1 MKTASPPSSNASN
14 AKRPV
19 RKQLWFDSMARA
31 LITSGGVGTIVVALL
46 IVVVMISQ
54 LLPLLATSDVTTVSE
69 FQLDGGPKLNT
80 SAVPIDRPI
89 HDSPVCAGM
98 DEYGDIVWFLM
109 QSGNIDVYAT
119 STGTRLQSF
128 VPPETVADPA
138 NSANR
143 EITAFSIAD
152 DDASLLIGYSTGEV
166 RPITIHWKVEY
177 LDSSTGDDNDVLPP
191 RDDKL
196 ESTVLNTD
204 LNTEPTGDN
213 IGRSVSTVLPNG
225 LVRVQRI
232 DSIEFHEPIAVLQ
245 SPVRCVEWLT
255 PEAINGLEKI
265 KSWKWLAS
273 DGREIVVQH
282 HLRRRQGISLSTKEE
297 IRTWRTARN
306 SDLASESGSESVSH
320 AMLNAQGEGF
330 STIGPNGLARLWR
343 LATAPS
349 IQQLASHWTIT
360 GSESTV
366 REAVPILGRNTL
378 LVSSESGELEGV
390 APFFGSEKSDLV
402 SIHRISMGS
411 IGIEHMAA
419 ATNSRVVSTLSDNG
433 TVTFFYVPTNRKLL
447 EWSVAP
453 GSQIFFSSG
462 SRYCGI
468 LHANSVTVAKLNL
481 RFPEAGWRSFLSA
494 NWFEGYD
501 SPMHLWQSSSG
512 TVQGEIK
519 LSIVPLLFGT
529 MKGTFYTLLIA
540 IPLGLISAIFSSEY
554 LDPTNRARI
563 KPIMELM
570 ASVPSVAL
578 GFVGA
583 VAVAPL
589 VRDRLFGVLL
599 VAYLTLGMLVSIPT
613 LLVLLPQP
621 IRLLANRRRGLL
633 LILVLMISIA
643 ISNSVATR
651 LETLLFGGPLTLW
664 LNGEFGPLFP
674 GWLCLWLIPCGVATF
689 WASNHFHI
697 ERKLS
702 ERYSLFRRGT
712 AFGAI
717 AMQTGLLGACVIS
730 ASIIAMVLSLLGWDA
745 RGTILDSYQERN
757 ALLVG
762 IVLGFA
768 IVPLIF
774 TLSEDALQAVP
785 QHLRAAS
792 MSCGATVWQT
802 TVRVVIPTA
811 LSGLFSAVMLG
822 LGRAIG
828 ETMVVLMV
836 SGNSPIMEL
845 NPFSGFRTLSAT
857 LAMELPEAARGST
870 HYHSLFFVSL
880 VLFFLTVVVNSI
892 AEFVRLKFKKNA
904 SQL

>member
-1 MKTASPPSSNASN
+1 MKTASQSSTYSSGAR
-14 AKRPV
+14 RPV

-31 LITSGGVGTIVVALL
+31 VITSGGVGTIVVALL

-54 LLPLLATSDVTTVSE
+54 LLPLIATSDVTTVNE
-69 FQLDGGPKLNT
+69 FRFDSGTKGSSDST
-80 SAVPIDRPI
+80 TIDRPNQG
-89 HDSPVCAGM
+89 SPICAGM
-98 DEYGDIVWFLM
+98 DEYGDMTWFLM
-109 QSGNIDVYAT
+109 PSGNIDVYAT

-128 VPPETVADPA
+128 VPPEGGADLA
-138 NSANR
+138 NLAGR
-143 EITAFSIAD
+143 EITAFSVAD

-166 RPITIHWKVEY
+166 RPITIHWVVEY
-177 LDSSTGDDNDVLPP
+177 LDSPTNDDNAASLPPGDNMDPTGDDIRP
-191 RDDKL
+191 
-196 ESTVLNTD
+196 
-204 LNTEPTGDN
+204 
-213 IGRSVSTVLPNG
+213 SVSTVLPNG

-232 DSIEFHEPIAVLQ
+232 ESIDYHEPIAVLQ
-245 SPVRCVEWLT
+245 SPVRCVDWLK
-255 PEAINGLEKI
+255 PEAIYGLEKI

-273 DGREIVVQH
+273 DGVEIVVQH
-282 HLRRRQGISLSTKEE
+282 HLRRRQGISVSTKEE
-297 IRTWRTARN
+297 IKTWRTART
-306 SDLASESGSESVSH
+306 SELASESATESVVH

-330 STIGPNGLARLWR
+330 TTIGPNGLARLWR
-343 LATAPS
+343 LDTEPS
-349 IQQLASHWTIT
+349 IQQLASHWTIS

-366 REAVPILGRNTL
+366 NGAVPILGRNTL
-378 LVSSESGELEGV
+378 LISSESGELEGV

-402 SIHRISMGS
+402 SIHRIAIGSMG
-411 IGIEHMAA
+411 IKHMAA
-419 ATNSRVVSTLSDNG
+419 ATNSRVVSALSDDG
-433 TVTFFYVPTNRKLL
+433 IVTFLYVPTDRKLL
-447 EWSVAP
+447 EWSVEP

-462 SRYCGI
+462 SRYCGV
-468 LHANSVTVAKLNL
+468 LRPNSVTVAKLNL

-501 SPMHLWQSSSG
+501 SPRHLWQSSSG

-529 MKGTFYTLLIA
+529 IKGTFYTLLIA
-540 IPLGLISAIFSSEY
+540 IPLGLVSAIFSSEY

-589 VRDRLFGVLL
+589 VRDQLFGVLL

-613 LLVLLPQP
+613 FLALLPQP
-621 IRLLANRRRGLL
+621 IRLLANHRRELL
-633 LILVLMISIA
+633 LILVLIVSIA
-643 ISNSVATR
+643 ISNIMAAR
-651 LETLLFGGPLTLW
+651 LESLLFGGPLTLW
-664 LNGEFGPLFP
+664 LNGEFGHLFP

-702 ERYSLFRRGT
+702 ERYSLFRKET
-712 AFGAI
+712 AFGAVI
-717 AMQTGLLGACVIS
+717 MQTGLLITCVVS
-730 ASIIAMVLSLLGWDA
+730 ASAIAMALSLLGWDA
-745 RGTILDSYQERN
+745 RGTMLDSYQERN

-802 TVRVVIPTA
+802 AMRVVIPTA

-845 NPFSGFRTLSAT
+845 NPFNGFRTLSAT

>member
-1 MKTASPPSSNASN
+1 
-14 AKRPV
+14 
-19 RKQLWFDSMARA
+19 MARA
-31 LITSGGVGTIVVALL
+31 VITSGGVGTIVVALL

-69 FQLDGGPKLNT
+69 FQLDVGPKLNT
-80 SAVPIDRPI
+80 GAEPIDRPI
-89 HDSPVCAGM
+89 QDSPVCAGM

-109 QSGNIDVYAT
+109 PSGNIDVYAT

-128 VPPETVADPA
+128 VPPEASADSA
-138 NSANR
+138 NSAKR

-177 LDSSTGDDNDVLPP
+177 LDSSTGDDDDVSLP
-191 RDDKL
+191 RGDKL
-196 ESTVLNTD
+196 ESTVLNT
-204 LNTEPTGDN
+204 ERTGDN
-213 IGRSVSTVLPNG
+213 IGPSVSAVLPNG

-232 DSIEFHEPIAVLQ
+232 ESVEYHEPIAVLQ
-245 SPVRCVEWLT
+245 SPVRCVDWLT

-297 IRTWRTARN
+297 IGTWRTARN
-306 SDLASESGSESVSH
+306 SDLASESIAH

-343 LATAPS
+343 LDTEPS
-349 IQQLASHWTIT
+349 IQQLASHWTIS

-366 REAVPILGRNTL
+366 RKAVPMLGRNTFL
-378 LVSSESGELEGV
+378 ISSESGELEGV

-433 TVTFFYVPTNRKLL
+433 NVTFFYVPTNRKLL
-447 EWSVAP
+447 EWSVEP

-462 SRYCGI
+462 SRYCGV
-468 LHANSVTVAKLNL
+468 LRANSVTVAKLNL

-529 MKGTFYTLLIA
+529 IKGTFYTLLIA
-540 IPLGLISAIFSSEY
+540 IPLGLVSAIFSSEY

-589 VRDRLFGVLL
+589 VRDQLFGVLL

-613 LLVLLPQP
+613 LLALLPQR
-621 IRLLANRRRGLL
+621 IRLIANRRRGLL
-633 LILVLMISIA
+633 LILVLIVSIA
-643 ISNSVATR
+643 ISNGVATR
-651 LETLLFGGPLTLW
+651 LESLLFGGPLTLW
-664 LNGEFGPLFP
+664 LNGEFGALFP

-689 WASNHFHI
+689 WASNHFHL
-697 ERKLS
+697 ERMLS
-702 ERYSLFRRGT
+702 ERYSLFRRG
-712 AFGAI
+712 AALGAI
-717 AMQTGLLGACVIS
+717 IMQTGLLVTCVVS
-730 ASIIAMVLSLLGWDA
+730 ASAIAMVLSLLGWDA

-802 TVRVVIPTA
+802 TMRVVIPTA

>member
-1 MKTASPPSSNASN
+1 M
-14 AKRPV
+14 
-19 RKQLWFDSMARA
+19 FDSIARA
-31 LITSGGVGTIVVALL
+31 IITSGGVGTILVALL

-54 LLPLLATSDVTTVSE
+54 LLPLIATSDVTTVSE
-69 FQLDGGPKLNT
+69 FRLDS
-80 SAVPIDRPI
+80 SAKGNSDATTTVRPNQ
-89 HDSPVCAGM
+89 DSPVCAGM
-98 DEYGDIVWFLM
+98 DEYGDMAWFLM
-109 QSGNIDVYAT
+109 PSGNIDVYAT
-119 STGTRLQSF
+119 SNGTRLQSF
-128 VPPETVADPA
+128 VPPEASSDPE
-138 NSANR
+138 NSAKR

-152 DDASLLIGYSTGEV
+152 DDASLLVGYSTGEV
-166 RPITIHWKVEY
+166 RPITIHWIVEY
-177 LDSSTGDDNDVLPP
+177 RDPSTVDGNAATLSSDDEI
-191 RDDKL
+191 
-196 ESTVLNTD
+196 ESTVLTP
-204 LNTEPTGDN
+204 EPTVDN
-213 IGRSVSTVLPNG
+213 IGPSVSTLLPNG

-232 DSIEFHEPIAVLQ
+232 ASVEYHEPIAVLQ
-245 SPVRCVEWLT
+245 SPVRCVDWLT
-255 PEAINGLEKI
+255 PEAIYGLEKI

-297 IRTWRTARN
+297 IKTWRTART
-306 SDLASESGSESVSH
+306 SELASELASESVVH

-330 STIGPNGLARLWR
+330 TTIGPNGLARLWR
-343 LATAPS
+343 LDNEPS
-349 IQQLASHWTIT
+349 IRQLASHWTIL
-360 GSESTV
+360 GSESTI
-366 REAVPILGRNTL
+366 EGAVPILGRNTL
-378 LVSSESGELEGV
+378 LISSEPGELEGV
-390 APFFGSEKSDLV
+390 AAFFGSEKSDLV
-402 SIHRISMGS
+402 SIHRLSIGS
-411 IGIEHMAA
+411 IGIKHMAA
-419 ATNSRVVSTLSDNG
+419 ATNSRVVSALSDDGN
-433 TVTFFYVPTNRKLL
+433 VTFYYVPTNRKLL
-447 EWSVAP
+447 EWSVEP

-462 SRYCGI
+462 SRYCGV
-468 LHANSVTVAKLNL
+468 LHADSVTVAKLNL

-501 SPMHLWQSSSG
+501 SPRHLWQSSSG

-540 IPLGLISAIFSSEY
+540 IPLGLVSAIFSSEY

-578 GFVGA
+578 GFVGS

-589 VRDRLFGVLL
+589 VRDQLFGVLL

-613 LLVLLPQP
+613 FLALLPQP
-621 IRLLANRRRGLL
+621 IRLFANRRRGLL
-633 LILVLMISIA
+633 LILVLVVSIA
-643 ISNSVATR
+643 ISNVMAAR
-651 LETLLFGGPLTLW
+651 IEMFLFGGPLTLW
-664 LNGEFGPLFP
+664 LNGEFGHLFP

-689 WASNHFHI
+689 WASNHFHV
-697 ERKLS
+697 ERKLT
-702 ERYSLFRRGT
+702 ERYSLFQTGK

-717 AMQTGLLGACVIS
+717 VMQTGLLATCVVS
-730 ASIIAMVLSLLGWDA
+730 ASTIAMALSLLGWDA
-745 RGTILDSYQERN
+745 RGTMLDSYQERN

-785 QHLRAAS
+785 HHLRAAS

-802 TVRVVIPTA
+802 TMRVVIPTA

>member
-1 MKTASPPSSNASN
+1 MKTASQPSTNASGT
-14 AKRPV
+14 KRPV
-19 RKQLWFDSMARA
+19 RKQLLFDSIARA
-31 LITSGGVGTIVVALL
+31 IITSGGVGTILVALL

-54 LLPLLATSDVTTVSE
+54 LLPLIATSDVTTVSE
-69 FQLDGGPKLNT
+69 FRLDS
-80 SAVPIDRPI
+80 SAKGNSDATTTARPNQ
-89 HDSPVCAGM
+89 DSPVCAGM
-98 DEYGDIVWFLM
+98 DEYGDMAWFLM
-109 QSGNIDVYAT
+109 PSGNIDVYAT
-119 STGTRLQSF
+119 SNGTRLQSF
-128 VPPETVADPA
+128 APPEASSDHE
-138 NSANR
+138 NSAKR

-152 DDASLLIGYSTGEV
+152 DDASLLVGYSTGEV
-166 RPITIHWKVEY
+166 RPITIHWIVEY
-177 LDSSTGDDNDVLPP
+177 RDPSTVDGNAAMLSSDDEI
-191 RDDKL
+191 
-196 ESTVLNTD
+196 ESTVLTP
-204 LNTEPTGDN
+204 EPTVDN
-213 IGRSVSTVLPNG
+213 IGPSVSTLLPNG

-232 DSIEFHEPIAVLQ
+232 ASVEYHEPIAVLQ
-245 SPVRCVEWLT
+245 SPVRCVDWLT
-255 PEAINGLEKI
+255 PEAIYGLEKI

-297 IRTWRTARN
+297 IKTWRTART
-306 SDLASESGSESVSH
+306 SELASELASESVVH

-330 STIGPNGLARLWR
+330 TTIGPNGLARLWR
-343 LATAPS
+343 LDNEPS
-349 IQQLASHWTIT
+349 IRQLASHWTIL
-360 GSESTV
+360 GSESTI
-366 REAVPILGRNTL
+366 EGAVPILGRNTL
-378 LVSSESGELEGV
+378 LISSEPGELEGV
-390 APFFGSEKSDLV
+390 AAFFGSEKSDLV
-402 SIHRISMGS
+402 SIHRLSIGS
-411 IGIEHMAA
+411 IGIKHMAA
-419 ATNSRVVSTLSDNG
+419 ATNSRVVSALSDDGN
-433 TVTFFYVPTNRKLL
+433 VTFYYVPTNRKLL
-447 EWSVAP
+447 EWSVEP

-462 SRYCGI
+462 SRYCGV
-468 LHANSVTVAKLNL
+468 LHADSVTVAKLNL

-501 SPMHLWQSSSG
+501 SPRHLWQSSSG

-540 IPLGLISAIFSSEY
+540 IPLGLVSAIFSSEY

-578 GFVGA
+578 GFVGS

-589 VRDRLFGVLL
+589 VRDQLFGVLL

-613 LLVLLPQP
+613 FLALLPQP
-621 IRLLANRRRGLL
+621 IRLFANRRRGLL
-633 LILVLMISIA
+633 LILVLVVSIA
-643 ISNSVATR
+643 ISNVMAAR
-651 LETLLFGGPLTLW
+651 IEMFLFGGPLTLW
-664 LNGEFGPLFP
+664 LNGEFGHLFP

-689 WASNHFHI
+689 WASNHFHV
-697 ERKLS
+697 ERKLT
-702 ERYSLFRRGT
+702 ERYSLFQTGK

-717 AMQTGLLGACVIS
+717 VMQTGLLATCVVS
-730 ASIIAMVLSLLGWDA
+730 ASTIAMALSLLGWDA
-745 RGTILDSYQERN
+745 RGTMLDSYQERN

-785 QHLRAAS
+785 HHLRAAS

-802 TVRVVIPTA
+802 TMRVVIPTA